1 MQNRQV
7 MLINQQPP
15 KWQMAV
21 LKNPKAKKGEGVVLD
36 ELGTDN
42 PRLTCSC
49 KKRSDGQE
57 PCEHIATSL
66 LMVLQQSQGGAT
78 LTGKMLLHSSRLPYF
93 FPIPDKISKIIAFQ
107 SPEKQ
112 HFYHDDED
120 ELVMLGDTDDKPL
133 QVEVW
138 TDFGNRMI
146 NKQRVRFESE
156 KGLLFMACNCNQQ
169 VLRMCEHETR
179 ALGQIMREDDS
190 FFTKWLKVDEEDVVS
205 TEAEEKAIPF
215 DKKDLRRSIFLSE
228 LDGFIMFKPIVHYG
242 EKDADPLHPVQR
254 IWLHEINGEFAE
266 RQPEWESEFVDWLI
280 SLHLEFEKQR
290 HGSVFFLSP
299 QTMIANEWFFRF
311 VDQLEEDGVE
321 IFGQKELK
329 SFKYVFS
336 KPETSFSIQSGT
348 DWFDA
353 KVGLSFNGEA
363 VSIETIKKAL
373 LNKQDYVVL
382 KDGSL
387 GLLPKE
393 WLKKVEKYLR
403 LGQTQKGELRIPK
416 QHFNVLDE
424 LLEDIDD
431 QALQQEI
438 AERKKA
444 LADFHE
450 IENTETPSNV
460 QATLRPYQL
469 EGVNWIN
476 FLEQYGFGGILAD
489 DMGLGKTLQTI
500 TVLAQSL
507 LGNSDGVHLVVGPTS
522 LLHNWQSEM
531 NKFCPDIKH
540 CVHHGSDRQT
550 SSKGFGEFDVVVTTY
565 GTLVNDVEWL
575 KEFSFSWLVLDE
587 SQAIKNLQSLRNKAL
602 RLITAKNKLALSG
615 TPVENNTFELFAQM
629 HVINPAFLGTAEHF
643 KREYAKP
650 IDQDG
655 DTEKAEELRQLI
667 KPFILRRTKKQ
678 VAKDLPE
685 KTETVLYCDMGPEQR
700 AVYEQHKQEVRDVL
714 MGQIEEEGLGKSQFQ
729 VLTSLLKLR
738 QLCLS
743 TAIAKLDS
751 PLEEHYSTKID
762 ILREQLKNL
771 PVGSKALVF
780 SQFVKMLGEVKNMLT
795 EEQIP
800 FAYLDGQTRDRQAAV
815 SDFQDDEDCKVF
827 VISLKAGG
835 TGLNLTAADYVY
847 ILDPWWNP
855 AVEAQAIDRSY
866 RIGQKKQVF
875 AYKMI
880 CENSIEEK
888 ILKLQQK
895 KLAVAEGVVQSEDGM
910 FKQLTTE
917 DIQDLL
923 G

>member
-7 MLINQQPP
+7 MLINQKPP

-36 ELGTDN
+36 ELGTDT

-49 KKRSDGQE
+49 RKRVDSQE
-57 PCEHIATSL
+57 PCEHVAASL

-93 FPIPDKISKIIAFQ
+93 FPIPEKISKVISFQ

-112 HFYHDDED
+112 HFYHDED
-120 ELVMLGDTDDKPL
+120 ELVMLGNMDDKPL

-179 ALGQIMREDDS
+179 ALGQIMREDDA
-190 FFTKWLKVDEEDVVS
+190 FFTKWLAVDDEDDTS
-205 TEAEEKAIPF
+205 SEPKEKAIRVGD
-215 DKKDLRRSIFLSE
+215 DKLKRSIFLSE
-228 LDGFIMFKPIVHYG
+228 LDGFIMFKPVVHYG
-242 EKDADPLHPVQR
+242 EKDGDPLHPEQR
-254 IWLHEINGEFAE
+254 IWLDEINGEFVE
-266 RQPEWESEFVDWLI
+266 RKTEWEGEFVNWLI
-280 SLHLEFEKQR
+280 SLHPEFEKQR

-299 QTMIANEWFFRF
+299 QAMIANEWFFRF

-353 KVGLSFNGEA
+353 KVGLAFNGEA

-382 KDGSL
+382 SDGSL

-431 QALQQEI
+431 QTLQQEI

-444 LADFHE
+444 LLEFHE
-450 IENTETPSNV
+450 IEKTETPSNLL
-460 QATLRPYQL
+460 ATLRPYQL

-476 FLEQYGFGGILAD
+476 FLKQYGFGGILAD

-500 TVLAQSL
+500 TVLAQMKQE
-507 LGNSDGVHLVVGPTS
+507 GEKGTHLVVGPTS

-531 NKFCPDIKH
+531 EKFCPDLTHYI
-540 CVHHGSDRQT
+540 HHGPDRFP
-550 SSKGFGEFDVVVTTY
+550 SADRFSEFDVVVTTY

-575 KEFSFSWLVLDE
+575 KEFRFSWLVLDE
-587 SQAIKNLQSLRNKAL
+587 SQAIKNLQSQRNKAL
-602 RLITAKNKLALSG
+602 RLISSENKLAISG

-629 HVINPAFLGTAEHF
+629 QVINPAFLGTAEHF

-685 KTETVLYCDMGPEQR
+685 KTETVLYCDMGLEQR
-700 AVYEQHKQEVRDVL
+700 AVYEQHKQEVRDTL
-714 MGQIEEEGLGKSQFQ
+714 MGQIEEEGLEKSQFQ

-743 TAIAKLDS
+743 TAIAKLDE
-751 PLEEHYSTKID
+751 PLAEHYSTKID
-762 ILREQLKNL
+762 ILREQIRNL
-771 PVGSKALVF
+771 PKGSKALVF

-815 SDFQDDEDCKVF
+815 SDFQDDENCKVF

-910 FKQLTTE
+910 FKQLTARDLE
-917 DIQDLL
+917 ELL